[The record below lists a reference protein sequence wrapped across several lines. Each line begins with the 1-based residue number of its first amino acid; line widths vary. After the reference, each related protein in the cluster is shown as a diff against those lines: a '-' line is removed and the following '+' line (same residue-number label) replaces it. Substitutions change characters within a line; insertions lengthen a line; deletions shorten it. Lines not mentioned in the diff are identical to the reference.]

1 VAMHADVDQVCTM
14 PAGTYRR
21 ATLQCADSAGWLL
34 VQITMPYG
42 GIPVKDT
49 GCANVLVT
57 GGLAA
62 V

>member
-1 VAMHADVDQVCTM
+1 MAMRVDDGCTCRQMQACNIADK
-14 PAGTYRR
+14 
-21 ATLQCADSAGWLL
+21 LQTNAEWLL
-34 VQITMPYG
+34 VQIDMPYG